1 MQNAHPRL
9 RNRIVATSLPPLPSL
24 AISFRDPTALP
35 LSLASQ
41 LLRAV
46 SILPRL
52 TRIRLPICAQSA
64 RLRRGKKR
72 GRERGGERERGILAA
87 QIGSSWMI

>member
-52 TRIRLPICAQSA
+52 TRIRSPICAQSA
-64 RLRRGKKR
+64 RLRKKE
-72 GRERGGERERGILAA
+72 GEGERERGTLAA